1 MNENKLWLK
10 RALLG
15 GLLAVGAALLIL
27 LCLNFVVNSIVWAW
41 GGTPDYTDIQ
51 LTFDR
56 CAAYFGSATLAVT
69 VELLS
74 VFLLGAAVGLS
85 TLPFAET
92 WTSLLGPSIAHFI
105 VTGILAQIVGW
116 AYQWFGFA
124 PADGPWIILVLS
136 LVIYILIWAIRW
148 IIWYTELR
156 KMRKALNLK
165 QGGIPHETDQT
176 V

>member
-1 MNENKLWLK
+1 MQEKQLWLK
-10 RALLG
+10 RMVWG
-15 GLLAVGAALLIL
+15 GVCAVGAALLIL
-27 LCLNFVVNSIVWAW
+27 LGLNFLVNSIVWAW

-56 CAAYFGSATLAVT
+56 CAAYFGSTALAVT

-74 VFLLGAAVGLS
+74 VFLLGAAIGLT

-124 PADGPWIILVLS
+124 PADGPWIILVLY

-148 IIWYTELR
+148 LVWYMELR
-156 KMRKALNLK
+156 KMRKALGLK
-165 QGGIPHETDQT
+165 ED
-176 V
+176 

>member
-10 RALLG
+10 RMVLG
-15 GLLAVGAALLIL
+15 GLCAVGAALLIL

-56 CAAYFGSATLAVT
+56 CVAYFGSAALAVT

-74 VFLLGAAVGLS
+74 VFLLGAAIGLS

-92 WTSLLGPSIAHFI
+92 WTSLFLPSVLHFI
-105 VTGILAQIVGW
+105 VTGILTQIVGW
-116 AYQWFGFA
+116 SYQWFGFA
-124 PADGPWIILVLS
+124 RAEGPWIVLALY

-148 IIWYTELR
+148 IVWYVELR
-156 KMRKALNLK
+156 KIRRALNLK
-165 QGGIPHETDQT
+165 QGGTARETNQT
-176 V
+176 I